1 MGWPMVWFPVA
12 ACIALLGA
20 IVARLSIPP
29 AHRRHLR
36 LTALEAEVAAEV
48 QALDQARQM
57 LDAVEVDIRNIDV
70 RFAELSHDIPRLK
83 EELGA
88 IRRRPIWPAREIM
101 LSEGERARLHIVRV
115 VRGNAGGVWAVPNYL
130 LIYADTEA
138 AAIAAAAAR
147 FPATQGYE
155 LAFATTTFDLAQ
167 RHRDRQVQFA
177 APRDAAVAAA
187 SA

>member
-1 MGWPMVWFPVA
+1 MVWFPVA

-20 IVARLSIPP
+20 LMARFLIPP

-36 LTALEAEVAAEV
+36 LAALEAEVTAEV

-57 LDAVEVDIRNIDV
+57 LDTVEADIRTIDI
-70 RFAELSHDIPRLK
+70 RFAELGHDIPRLK
-83 EELGA
+83 EELGS

-101 LSEGERARLHIVRV
+101 LSEGEGARLHIVRV

-130 LIYADTEA
+130 LIYAETEA
-138 AAIAAAAAR
+138 AAVATAAAR

-155 LAFATTTFDLAQ
+155 LAFATTSFDLGQ

-187 SA
+187 ATA